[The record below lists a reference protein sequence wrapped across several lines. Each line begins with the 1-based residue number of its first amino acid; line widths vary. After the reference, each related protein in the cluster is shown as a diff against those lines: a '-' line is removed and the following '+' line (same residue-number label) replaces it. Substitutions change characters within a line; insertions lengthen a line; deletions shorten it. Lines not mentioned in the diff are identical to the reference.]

1 MSVVLRRSD
10 FSEGFLRSESLFLS
24 LSLSFLSSSSSSSSP
39 MISRELR
46 SMERLEEVEGQSE
59 PPV

>member
-1 MSVVLRRSD
+1 MIVVLRRSD

-24 LSLSFLSSSSSSSSP
+24 LSLSFLSSSSSSSP

>member
-1 MSVVLRRSD
+1 MIVVLRRSD

-24 LSLSFLSSSSSSSSP
+24 LSLSFLSSSSSSP